1 MARSIEK
8 LQLDERRKAILM
20 EIISDYV
27 ATAEPVGSRA
37 IAKKHFENLSPAT
50 IRNVMSDLED
60 LGYLRQPHASAG
72 RIPTDKGYRYFVD
85 HILPGPRTADEPGII
100 GDYYDRE
107 LKNQPLEE
115 VLESACNLLSKTSN
129 QTGLVMVP
137 SFSHM
142 LFKHIEFVKVG
153 KNEALAVFISEMGVL
168 QNKIIPVEEDFSQ
181 EKLTS
186 ISNYLNREFKD
197 KSVNWIRA
205 EILRRVKF
213 EKEHY
218 DQLIKRALDLWT
230 RTFDDHD
237 RDKDADLLVNGIINF
252 FDQPEFSA
260 DLEAIKVLFKAVEEK
275 TKLIKLLDLCLEHDG
290 MTIIIGEESEE
301 EEMQGC
307 SLIAQNYR
315 VGDEKAGTMAIFG
328 PKRMDYQKMIA
339 IVNNTAKTVS
349 KLLSERKKRS

>member
-8 LQLDERRKAILM
+8 NQLGERGKAILM
-20 EIISDYV
+20 EIISDYI

-72 RIPTDKGYRYFVD
+72 RVPTDKGYRYFVD
-85 HILPGPRTADEPGII
+85 HIPPGPLAADESGII
-100 GDYYDRE
+100 REYYDQE
-107 LKNQPLEE
+107 LKDQPLEE
-115 VLESACNLLSKTSN
+115 VLESACNILSKTSN
-129 QTGLVMVP
+129 QTGLVMIP

-153 KNEALAVFISEMGVL
+153 KNEALAVFISELGVL

-186 ISNYLNREFKD
+186 ISNYLNGEFKN
-197 KSVNWIRA
+197 KPIKWIRS
-205 EILRRVKF
+205 EILRRAKF

-218 DQLIKRALDLWT
+218 DQLMKKAVELWT
-230 RTFDDHD
+230 TTFDDHD
-237 RDKDADLLVNGIINF
+237 KDKDADLLVNGIVNF

-275 TKLIKLLDLCLEHDG
+275 SKLVKLLDLCLEHDG

-301 EEMQGC
+301 KEMRGC

-315 VGDEKAGTMAIFG
+315 LGDEKAGTMAIFG

-339 IVNNTAKTVS
+339 IVNDTAKTVT